1 MNIPVHRVVMLVVD
15 TDRLGAEAVRTEL
28 ENARYPNDCL
38 SPRVLTVET
47 ETVEW
52 FDGHPLNHAHTTP
65 AAVASLFPSAT
76 AEDFRSRALV
86 ASELRLDQIADLRE
100 ALRILHH
107 TIGDLRRGFA
117 ASVDPARWVEQA
129 QAFIQDTLDKTK
141 G

>member
-47 ETVEW
+47 QTVEW

-65 AAVASLFPSAT
+65 AAVASLFPST
-76 AEDFRSRALV
+76 TDEN
-86 ASELRLDQIADLRE
+86 
-100 ALRILHH
+100 
-107 TIGDLRRGFA
+107 GDLRRGFA
-117 ASVDPARWVEQA
+117 ATVE
-129 QAFIQDTLDKTK
+129 DTLDKTK